1 MKKFRFSLESVLD
14 YKQQAL
20 DSLKREHS
28 AIVAQVKAQEDYL
41 AGLESDYRE
50 MDAEFCQRKLEGI
63 AVLDAMRYEQ
73 YLRAMERQIQQAI
86 LRLEDLRR
94 LEEAKRAEV
103 VSAKQ
108 DTSAIE
114 KLKDKKLDSR
124 RARRLRST
132 SSSPRPAQWP
142 PCRWRNRFIVY
153 IAEKGVGP
161 VSSE

>member
-20 DSLKREHS
+20 DSLKREYG

-114 KLKDKKLDSR
+114 KLKDKKLDSYNKAMQKSEEATIDEFVSTT
-124 RARRLRST
+124 RAMAALQM
-132 SSSPRPAQWP
+132 A
-142 PCRWRNRFIVY
+142 
-153 IAEKGVGP
+153 
-161 VSSE
+161 

>member
-20 DSLKREHS
+20 DSLKREHG
-28 AIVAQVKAQEDYL
+28 AVVAQVKAQEDYL

-63 AVLDAMRYEQ
+63 AILDAMRYEQ

-114 KLKDKKLDSR
+114 KLKDKKLDSYNKAVQKSEEAMIDEFVSTT
-124 RARRLRST
+124 RAMAALQS
-132 SSSPRPAQWP
+132 A
-142 PCRWRNRFIVY
+142 
-153 IAEKGVGP
+153 
-161 VSSE
+161 

>member
-20 DSLKREHS
+20 DSLKREHG

-108 DTSAIE
+108 ETSAIE
-114 KLKDKKLDSR
+114 KLKDKKLDSYNKAVQKSEEAMIDEFVSTT
-124 RARRLRST
+124 RAMAALQM
-132 SSSPRPAQWP
+132 A
-142 PCRWRNRFIVY
+142 
-153 IAEKGVGP
+153 
-161 VSSE
+161 

>member
-114 KLKDKKLDSR
+114 KLKDKKLDSYNKAVQKSEEAMIDEFVSTT
-124 RARRLRST
+124 RAMAALQT
-132 SSSPRPAQWP
+132 A
-142 PCRWRNRFIVY
+142 
-153 IAEKGVGP
+153 
-161 VSSE
+161 

>member
-20 DSLKREHS
+20 DSLKREHG

-114 KLKDKKLDSR
+114 KLKDKKLDSYNK
-124 RARRLRST
+124 AV
-132 SSSPRPAQWP
+132 Q
-142 PCRWRNRFIVY
+142 
-153 IAEKGVGP
+153 K
-161 VSSE
+161 SEE